1 MPKVVFVAG
10 RTPAQRAFPVIAVVA
25 FSALLALS
33 AKIEVPFWPVPM
45 TLETFA
51 VLGLAGVFG
60 LRLALAAVLVWLAEG
75 AAGIPVFAGP
85 AAGFGYFVGP
95 TAGYLL
101 GFVIA
106 AVVVGAAAD
115 RGLRGKPMALLLVML
130 AGLGA
135 IYLAGV
141 TWLAVLVGWEHAFRL
156 GILPFIPAD
165 LTKVALATVISVAAG
180 RSIRRG

>member
-1 MPKVVFVAG
+1 MPKVAFVAG
-10 RTPAQRAFPVIAVVA
+10 LAPSQRAVHIVAVVA

-33 AKIEVPFWPVPM
+33 AKIAVPFWPVPM

-60 LRLALAAVLVWLAEG
+60 LRLALAPVLLWLAEG

-85 AAGFGYFVGP
+85 TAGIGYFLGP

-106 AVVVGAAAD
+106 AAVVGVAAD
-115 RGLRGKPMALLLVML
+115 RGLRTKPIALLLVML
-130 AGLGA
+130 VGLGA

-141 TWLAVLVGWEHAFRL
+141 TWLAVLIGWGHAFRL

-180 RSIRRG
+180 RLIRRS